1 MALNESTSSSPSKF
15 KYHDSDAMREITKYH
30 AIITARAANWAVM
43 KQAYIDCGLL
53 LQTQHFSP
61 NIPTVVVNLLKA
73 AKNKLE
79 TDKNANLQL
88 ILLEFVGYL
97 GKSATS
103 NNIIQYN
110 HIIMPTLMAFTNSKQ
125 RQFITVLYNALDSWC
140 HYEEQGMK
148 DYSIFNS
155 IMPYICNAINM
166 TNIYIYIYLLLISLL
181 CSFISS
187 FLFSL
192 FLFFLLFFSLL
203 VLLFFYNYLFIVL

>member
-1 MALNESTSSSPSKF
+1 MALNNDSTASPSKF
-15 KYHDSDAMREITKYH
+15 KYRDSDAMREITKYH

-53 LQTQHFSP
+53 LQTQKFSP
-61 NIPTVVVNLLKA
+61 NLPTVIVNLLKA

-97 GKSATS
+97 GRSCTT
-103 NNIIQYN
+103 NIIQYN

-125 RQFITVLYNALDSWC
+125 RQFITVLYNTLDSWC
-140 HYEEQGMK
+140 HYEEGMK

-166 TNIYIYIYLLLISLL
+166 TN
-181 CSFISS
+181 
-187 FLFSL
+187 
-192 FLFFLLFFSLL
+192 
-203 VLLFFYNYLFIVL
+203 V